1 MPKFSIIVPV
11 YNSEKTI
18 RRCLDSIEEQTINDF
33 EVLLVDNASCDE
45 SVEYLHSLDLDI
57 NVIENSENVS
67 FSKGNNDAAK
77 IANGEYDQE
86 DLAIYMELIKA
97 HFYADG
103 IINCPYIEDGNI
115 VDNLTLISKDVV
127 EIS

>member
-1 MPKFSIIVPV
+1 M
-11 YNSEKTI
+11 
-18 RRCLDSIEEQTINDF
+18 Q
-33 EVLLVDNASCDE
+33 
-45 SVEYLHSLDLDI
+45 
-57 NVIENSENVS
+57 
-67 FSKGNNDAAK
+67 NNDIGFIYKDAITKEELEKLQEDYFVFYNTK
-77 IANGEYDQE
+77 IANGEYEQE

-103 IINCPYIEDGNI
+103 TINCPYIKDGNI